1 MTIHLKFPALL
12 LLLLTLQAVA
22 VADER
27 AAPRIVA
34 HRGLLLHAPENTLA
48 NFRACLELRL
58 GFEFDVQRTKD
69 GHLICIHD
77 GDVRRTTDGSGKA
90 ADLTLEEIRK
100 LDAGRWF
107 DPMFAGEKVPTVEEV
122 LSLVADHRDKEVL
135 VAVDLKAAG
144 VEEEVVRMADKL
156 GVLHRLLFIGNT
168 ITDPKVRERIKAA
181 SRQAHTATVA
191 NNPDEFQQA
200 LTAENSDCVYFRFLP
215 SPEQM
220 DRVRAAGKRSFIA
233 GATVSGNV
241 PDNWR
246 QAAAVGIDGILTN
259 YPLELRTTLKTAG
272 AGKEK

>member
-1 MTIHLKFPALL
+1 
-12 LLLLTLQAVA
+12 
-22 VADER
+22 
-27 AAPRIVA
+27 
-34 HRGLLLHAPENTLA
+34 
-48 NFRACLELRL
+48 
-58 GFEFDVQRTKD
+58 QRTKD

-200 LTAENSDCVYFRFLP
+200 LTAEN
-215 SPEQM
+215 
-220 DRVRAAGKRSFIA
+220 
-233 GATVSGNV
+233 
-241 PDNWR
+241 
-246 QAAAVGIDGILTN
+246 
-259 YPLELRTTLKTAG
+259 
-272 AGKEK
+272 